1 MREGEV
7 IYTILN
13 EKTFLLA
20 LISSI
25 VVIAMGETLFEGL
38 NNPWVV
44 GVLFGWLF
52 GVILGAAFGVVH
64 HAETLAHKYG
74 EPYGT
79 LILTLA
85 VIGIEVI
92 MISAIMLHEEN
103 EPTFARDTIY
113 SVLMII
119 FNGLIGLA
127 MLLGG
132 IKFGEQQFNFKSAN
146 AYFSMILTHVGLG
159 LFITMYIPEEFI
171 IHYDVFLIFS
181 SVVLYIIFLRIQ
193 TREHRHFFTYER
205 EQPVTVLSPSFTG
218 KGKSG
223 AYHIL
228 VLIGT
233 ILTISYLAESLA
245 VVTDEGFDLLGIPQ
259 QLASLMVALLILA
272 PEGLTAIRAGLNNE
286 KQRVVNI
293 SLGSAL
299 ATITLTIPAV
309 LIIGFIT
316 NKDVILGL
324 TPIQAT
330 MVGFS
335 LLIGMNTYQGGETNR
350 LLGAVHFVLFAA
362 YLLLI
367 FF

>member
-1 MREGEV
+1 MPSF
-7 IYTILN
+7 Y
-13 EKTFLLA
+13 
-20 LISSI
+20 
-25 VVIAMGETLFEGL
+25 
-38 NNPWVV
+38 
-44 GVLFGWLF
+44 
-52 GVILGAAFGVVH
+52 
-64 HAETLAHKYG
+64 HAEILAYKYG

-119 FNGLIGLA
+119 FNGLVGLA

-146 AYFSMILTHVGLG
+146 TYFSMILAHVGLG
-159 LFITMYIPEEFI
+159 LFVTMHIPEKYVV
-171 IHYDVFLIFS
+171 HYDIFLIFAS
-181 SVVLYIIFLRIQ
+181 IVLYVIFLRVQ
-193 TREHRHFFTYER
+193 TREHRNFFTYER
-205 EQPVTVLSPSFTG
+205 EEQASRKSAESFG
-218 KGKSG
+218 IHSSG
-223 AYHIL
+223 PYHIVL
-228 VLIGT
+228 LIGT
-233 ILTISYLAESLA
+233 IVLISYLAESLA
-245 VVTDEGFDLLGIPQ
+245 IVTDEGVDLLGVPQ

-272 PEGLTAIRAGLNNE
+272 PEGLTAIRAALNNE

-335 LLIGMNTYQGGETNR
+335 LLIGLNTYLGGETNR
-350 LLGAVHFVLFAA
+350 LLGAVHFVIFAA
-362 YLLLI
+362 YVFLI
-367 FF
+367 FL